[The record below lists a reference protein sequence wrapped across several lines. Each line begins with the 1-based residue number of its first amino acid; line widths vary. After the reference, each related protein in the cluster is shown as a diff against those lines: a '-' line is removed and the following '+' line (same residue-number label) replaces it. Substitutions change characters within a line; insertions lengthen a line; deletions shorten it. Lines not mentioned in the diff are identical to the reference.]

1 MLAKSVQ
8 PFIDIFRARIFFDQN
23 NQSYLKL
30 RSEEKIS
37 IDIFFISIKFFCRNC
52 STNFHYK
59 IRLRKRIYNL
69 FTFSIHI
76 FALIFWRLKSFFIFL
91 SEFHNGLIH
100 SERRLQTVILV
111 VQKVLPLKP
120 MTLDLLDGYLKK
132 KKRENSIVL
141 LFFVQPKIIVK
152 VVRNWYCEGSET
164 NNQNSQKIFLIMIAE
179 TVEHIFVYCINSV
192 K

>member
-23 NQSYLKL
+23 MHCNQSYLKL

-37 IDIFFISIKFFCRNC
+37 IDIFFISIKFF
-52 STNFHYK
+52 SE
-59 IRLRKRIYNL
+59 L
-69 FTFSIHI
+69 FNEFPLQDTSLESVSLTYLLFQYSSIHI

-91 SEFHNGLIH
+91 SELNNGLIH

-120 MTLDLLDGYLKK
+120 MTLDLLDEHLKK
-132 KKRENSIVL
+132 KKTGKFNRFAILCAAQNNRQSCAKLIL
-141 LFFVQPKIIVK
+141 RMQ
-152 VVRNWYCEGSET
+152 RN
-164 NNQNSQKIFLIMIAE
+164 K
-179 TVEHIFVYCINSV
+179 
-192 K
+192 